1 MSVHE
6 ELQEHAEHA
15 HQPFDKRVAATMA
28 GIAAILALVSVLA
41 QHYNT
46 ETIVAQQLASDQWA
60 FYQAKD
66 IRRYV
71 AGATTDSVA
80 SETGDPAIVK
90 KYAGDAEKYRMQAE
104 QIADKAREYE
114 KERTRDGEVARRFD
128 FGEVFLEIAI
138 VFSSLA
144 ILTKRRPFYMTGVAS
159 ALLGCL
165 IAITAYWA

>member
-1 MSVHE
+1 M
-6 ELQEHAEHA
+6 
-15 HQPFDKRVAATMA
+15 
-28 GIAAILALVSVLA
+28 
-41 QHYNT
+41 
-46 ETIVAQQLASDQWA
+46 
-60 FYQAKD
+60 
-66 IRRYV
+66 
-71 AGATTDSVA
+71 
-80 SETGDPAIVK
+80 K